1 MYKNIFKQLVIKNM
15 QITNIR
21 DDIFK
26 LTILGNVKKNNS
38 NVDECMKEDSQIR
51 KKYKM
56 VRFF

>member
-38 NVDECMKEDSQIR
+38 NIDECMKKDSQIR

-56 VRFF
+56 VWFF

>member
-26 LTILGNVKKNNS
+26 LTILGNVKKKITVMLMS
-38 NVDECMKEDSQIR
+38 V
-51 KKYKM
+51 
-56 VRFF
+56 

>member
-26 LTILGNVKKNNS
+26 LTILGNVKKKTVMLMS
-38 NVDECMKEDSQIR
+38 V
-51 KKYKM
+51 
-56 VRFF
+56 